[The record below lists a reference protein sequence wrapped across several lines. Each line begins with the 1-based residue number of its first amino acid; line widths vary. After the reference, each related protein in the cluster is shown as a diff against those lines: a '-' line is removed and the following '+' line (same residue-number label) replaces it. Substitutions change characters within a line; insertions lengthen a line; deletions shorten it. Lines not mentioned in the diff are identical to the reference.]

1 MELEKFIR
9 LKRRPKDALEEWL
22 LYFNNIVGEEM
33 EEIAMGNPGIRKA
46 MTIEQIFF
54 KNQQERRLYELRE
67 KAARD
72 EISMVSGARAEGKAE
87 GKAEMAKDA
96 ICKYLDA
103 RFPKMSIDL
112 QAEVQRIN
120 DLVILDKII
129 NKIYTVNSLD
139 EAAAIV
145 REATK

>member
-1 MELEKFIR
+1 M
-9 LKRRPKDALEEWL
+9 
-22 LYFNNIVGEEM
+22 LYFNNIQGEIM

-46 MTIEQIFF
+46 LTIEQIFF
-54 KNQQERRLYELRE
+54 KNQKERRLYELRE

-72 EISMVSGARAEGKAE
+72 EISMVSGARAE

-139 EAAAIV
+139 EAAAVV

>member
-33 EEIAMGNPGIRKA
+33 EAIAMGNPGIRKA

-54 KNQQERRLYELRE
+54 KNQRERRLYELRE
-67 KAARD
+67 KAVRD
-72 EISMVSGARAEGKAE
+72 EISMISGAKAE
-87 GKAEMAKDA
+87 GKAEMAQEA
-96 ICKYLDA
+96 ICKFLDT
-103 RFPKMSIDL
+103 RFPEDSAGL
-112 QAEVQRIN
+112 QRDIQKIN
-120 DLVILDKII
+120 DIVILDKII
-129 NKIYTVNSLD
+129 NKIYTVNSLE

-145 REATK
+145 REAAK